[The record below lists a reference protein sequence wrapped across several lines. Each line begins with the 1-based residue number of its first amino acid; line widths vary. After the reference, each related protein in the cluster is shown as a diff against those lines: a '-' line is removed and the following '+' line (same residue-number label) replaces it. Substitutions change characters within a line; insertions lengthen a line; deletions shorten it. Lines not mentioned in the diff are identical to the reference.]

1 MTACISRG
9 ADLLKRS
16 SAEKDPGVLGDNGL
30 AMSQQCALVVKKAN
44 GILEYLKKSVSS
56 RLREVI
62 LPLYSTLVRPHLQ
75 YYIQFCA
82 LQFGKDRDLLG
93 IQWRAIKMIK
103 GLKHVLYE
111 ERLSNL
117 SLFSLGKRRLRG
129 DLINVYKYL
138 KGGGRQMDEARLL
151 LVVCSDRTRSNGLK
165 LEHSK
170 CGRTSLQ

>member
-1 MTACISRG
+1 
-9 ADLLKRS
+9 
-16 SAEKDPGVLGDNGL
+16 L

-117 SLFSLGKRRLRG
+117 SLFSLGKRRLSG
-129 DLINVYKYL
+129 DLISVYKYL
-138 KGGGRQMDEARLL
+138 NRDGRQTDEARFFS
-151 LVVCSDRTRSNGLK
+151 VVCSNSASSNGLE
-165 LEHSK
+165 L
-170 CGRTSLQ
+170 